1 VRRTWRRSPAQSVTS
16 LSLLLSFGF
25 ESRDVPTS
33 HRERSRLVSL
43 RYGSTLH
50 SAAPV
55 PIEYLPALIETS
67 SPSPTRHTSKQTLY
81 SPNLPRSASP
91 DKHSKIPRWIHC
103 RLMNRQSQ
111 SPRRKQSTVHR
122 QPTVHQQNSPPAV
135 ESPPAADSPSAGDVS
150 LESIESDQS
159 SVLKQSSKQ

>member
-1 VRRTWRRSPAQSVTS
+1 MALFSRPVGHFPVSC
-16 LSLLLSFGF
+16 LLGFGL

-33 HRERSRLVSL
+33 RRERSRLVSL

-103 RLMNRQSQ
+103 RLMNHQSQ

-150 LESIESDQS
+150 LESIESD
-159 SVLKQSSKQ
+159 